1 MIGRKVEQE
10 LLQEASFVNI
20 SEGIVINGARPSKN

>member
-10 LLQEASFVNI
+10 LLQETAFVNI
-20 SEGIVINGARPSKN
+20 SDRIVINGARPSKN